1 MRFNVN
7 ALTVTAGI
15 FWGGAILIVGLA
27 NIIWPGYGRA
37 FLEVVGSIYPGYYAQ
52 PRIGQVVIAALYGI
66 VDGAIGGFL
75 FAWIYNSVA
84 RRFSAGAG

>member
-52 PRIGQVVIAALYGI
+52 PRIGQVVIATLYGI

>member
-7 ALTVTAGI
+7 ALTITAGI